1 MNTSRQNRRF
11 RLALRRWLRRNTIP
25 FAIVSAGMYIVLIPA
40 SLLFFP
46 DENRVTTCLV
56 LLNGFTSSVASL
68 GSLLVDLD
76 E

>member
-1 MNTSRQNRRF
+1 MATDHNRRF
-11 RLALRRWLRRNTIP
+11 RLAIRRWLRRNTIP
-25 FAIVSAGMYIVLIPA
+25 FAVCSALLYIALIPA
-40 SLLFFP
+40 SLFLFP
-46 DENRVTTCLV
+46 NQNLVTTCLV

>member
-1 MNTSRQNRRF
+1 MTDQNRRF
-11 RLALRRWLRRNTIP
+11 RRSVVRWLRRNTIA
-25 FAIVSAGMYIVLIPA
+25 FAVVSATMYLVLIPA
-40 SLLFFP
+40 TLLLFP
-46 DENRVTTCLV
+46 NENLVTACLV